1 MGTEIRFTH
10 SGRPHGESAR
20 TGHGRPVD
28 EEAPAGYSAIGASHG
43 RSSGEEGRTPAI
55 GHEFVYTV
63 RCVHCGA
70 HQEMPSFGQTY
81 PSHLQ
86 RGRKKVLCPWSNTRL
101 SVRQMQDAS
110 RRIVKK
116 PVAPASTVTIPRTPR
131 KPDRS
136 ASKSTAKAP
145 SQKAKTP
152 QTPPQRRGRV
162 VSSTRSTKNSS
173 ATDRGAAAWERRRE
187 RRYFTSEYGDIGD
200 DRFRERGEL
209 NADSVS
215 VSARLGPSQGTGR
228 RR

>member
-1 MGTEIRFTH
+1 M
-10 SGRPHGESAR
+10 
-20 TGHGRPVD
+20 
-28 EEAPAGYSAIGASHG
+28 
-43 RSSGEEGRTPAI
+43 SSLE
-55 GHEFVYTV
+55 
-63 RCVHCGA
+63 
-70 HQEMPSFGQTY
+70 QTY
-81 PSHLQ
+81 PSHLR
-86 RGRKKVLCPWSNTRL
+86 RGRGKILCPWSNTRL
-101 SVRQMQDAS
+101 SARQMQDAS

-152 QTPPQRRGRV
+152 QTPPRRRGRV